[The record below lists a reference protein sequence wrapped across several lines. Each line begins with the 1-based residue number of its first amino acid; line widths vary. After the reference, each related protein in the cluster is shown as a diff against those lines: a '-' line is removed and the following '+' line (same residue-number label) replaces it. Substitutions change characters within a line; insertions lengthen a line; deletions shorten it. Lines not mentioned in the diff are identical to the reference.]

1 MPRLSRTQED
11 AKRHIADLSARCLA
25 PEALGRKLLSALHEA
40 IPFDGGRLF
49 GIDPSTLLINR
60 VLAATDS
67 DGWGRLEWFRDIYLA
82 LEPLVY
88 LEMPSLMQAGLH
100 AVAFHDRQDTCWGY
114 PREMLGAVA
123 PDDHYRLFHELRS
136 PVGGT
141 LHACFPAGGRWT
153 AALQIYRREA
163 AHAFR
168 PGEVAFLRLIAPTI
182 GAAMH
187 AALARERATTETPI
201 DTPEATG
208 ILMLNRD
215 TSIRFST
222 PAGES
227 WCRIVQD
234 AERHGHGPLPSA
246 VWSAVAGLRVGGNS
260 RPTSVVTAAS
270 PAGPVRIEAS
280 PSGEDGGIAVV
291 FAPDRSPAPPGV
303 PAHWP
308 LTHQRGRLVSL
319 LIRGHSNRQSG
330 DALTMSE
337 NTVEW
342 HLRNT
347 YERLG
352 VRSRTQ
358 LLARFFREI
367 YWPGLA
373 ACAEGNDSW

>member
-1 MPRLSRTQED
+1 MPRLSRAQED
-11 AKRHIADLSARCLA
+11 TRRHIADLAARCLT
-25 PEALGRKLLSALHEA
+25 PEALGQRILDALAIA

-49 GIDPSTLLINR
+49 GIDSGTLLINR

-67 DGWGRLEWFRDIYLA
+67 DTWARLEWFRDIYLA

-100 AVAFHDRQDTCWGY
+100 AVAFHDRQETCWGY
-114 PREMLGAVA
+114 PPEMLHPVD
-123 PDDHYRLFHELRS
+123 PEEHYRLFHELRS

-141 LHACFPAGGRWT
+141 LHACFPAAGRWT

-163 AHAFR
+163 ARPFR
-168 PGEVAFLRLIAPTI
+168 PGDVGFLRLIAPAI
-182 GAAMH
+182 GAALD
-187 AALARERATTETPI
+187 AALARERATVDAHTGTPA
-201 DTPEATG
+201 ATG
-208 ILMLNRD
+208 ILMLNPD
-215 TSIRFST
+215 ASIRFST
-222 PAGES
+222 PAGAA

-234 AERHGHGPLPSA
+234 AERHGHSPLPSA
-246 VWSAVAGLRVGGNS
+246 VWSVVAGLRAAGAAS
-260 RPTSVVTAAS
+260 TVTAAS

-280 PSGEDGGIAVV
+280 PSGADGGIAVV
-291 FAPDRSPAPPGV
+291 LSPERPPAPPEV

-308 LTHQRGRLVSL
+308 LTHQQSRLVGL
-319 LIRGHSNRQSG
+319 LVHGHSNRQIG
-330 DALTMSE
+330 DALKMSE

-342 HLRNT
+342 HLRNA

-358 LLARFFREI
+358 LLARFFRET

-373 ACAEGNDSW
+373 AAACDDA